1 VMPHNDAQLE
11 EVFITFIFCGACV
24 TSYFIHP

>member
-1 VMPHNDAQLE
+1 VMPHNEPQLK
-11 EVFITFIFCGACV
+11 EVFITFIFCAACV